1 MMAVETGYTD
11 GTTRVVVFCP
21 DAGSELTGLSYLRD
35 YVEERMARRGGCLT

>member
-21 DAGSELTGLSYLRD
+21 DATGSELTGLSYLRD
-35 YVEERMARRGGCLT
+35 YVEERRARRGG